1 MLENLDISSL
11 NILPSHVYIRNIT
24 DVDIQTSAKPEVGSK
39 TALGALTHIKIQ
51 ALQLALK
58 DVSFWYKDKNAGVGP
73 SEFTGLMGL
82 QLPEKGID
90 VELKLRLIPQ
100 DQKGAQSR
108 EEKKHFHVIEV
119 ARVSISD
126 EVGFEVR
133 DSNHAVLVTLFRPL
147 VLSRL
152 REALAKTLSEQ
163 LRAVVD
169 YADGIA
175 FDVSRCREVFAD
187 TGLGAGAS
195 LAAAV
200 WSEIGKLEREQRAGP
215 VDMDW
220 KATGTGVIVEQRVRV
235 GADAQGEG
243 GEVRKSAFAMG
254 AEPQILA
261 GEKRGPLG
269 TGSEP
274 IGQQFA
280 RVGEEVLGM
289 PVDKAA
295 QKAGG
300 AVQDMDVDV
309 GKMKGAAEDTVKGVM
324 REGKRQVAGFRRSV
338 ERKREAE
345 AKQEGWKSTAF
356 DF

>member
-1 MLENLDISSL
+1 MLIAGNWKMFKGPVETREFLAAFEPPDG
-11 NILPSHVYIRNIT
+11 V
-24 DVDIQTSAKPEVGSK
+24 DVIVCPP
-39 TALGALTHIKIQ
+39 
-51 ALQLALK
+51 
-58 DVSFWYKDKNAGVGP
+58 F
-73 SEFTGLMGL
+73 
-82 QLPEKGID
+82 
-90 VELKLRLIPQ
+90 
-100 DQKGAQSR
+100 
-108 EEKKHFHVIEV
+108 
-119 ARVSISD
+119 
-126 EVGFEVR
+126 
-133 DSNHAVLVTLFRPL
+133 
-147 VLSRL
+147 
-152 REALAKTLSEQ
+152 
-163 LRAVVD
+163 
-169 YADGIA
+169 
-175 FDVSRCREVFAD
+175 
-187 TGLGAGAS
+187 AS

-274 IGQQFA
+274 IGQKFA

-309 GKMKGAAEDTVKGVM
+309 DVK
-324 REGKRQVAGFRRSV
+324 
-338 ERKREAE
+338 
-345 AKQEGWKSTAF
+345 
-356 DF
+356 

>member
-58 DVSFWYKDKNAGVGP
+58 DVSFWYKDKNASVGP
-73 SEFTGLMGL
+73 SEFTGLLGL

-175 FDVSRCREVFAD
+175 FDVSRRREVFAD

-274 IGQQFA
+274 IGKKFA

-309 GKMKGAAEDTVKGVM
+309 GKMKGAAEDTAKGVM